1 MAYQVIARKFRPQS
15 FTDFIG
21 QKHITQT
28 LINALAGDRF
38 PHAILLTGPRGTG
51 KTTIARI
58 VAKTLLCQQSKDS
71 NPCNQCS
78 SCQDIN
84 QGRHLDMIE
93 IDGASNNGVDHIREL
108 RETVGYMPSGLY
120 KIYIIDEVHMLSISA
135 FNALLKTLEEPP
147 KHVIFIFA
155 TTEVQKIPATILSRC
170 QRFDFRNHSL
180 VDIKNHLEN
189 ICSKENIDFDEK
201 ALWLLAKQARGSIR
215 DSLTLLDQLVSFGG
229 NRLELQAVLSVLG
242 LTDRSLLL
250 KALQAIGKSD
260 EEMMFGVLQ
269 SFRQSGLDPIL
280 FTEGFLEVLRDCLLV
295 KLNYHK
301 RKDTAFSEDEA
312 EELEKLCVALQVEQ
326 IHLLFDTTLS
336 GLQRLNFSNDANLG
350 LEMLLFK
357 LLGLPLL
364 KQDSNTR
371 GVEKNSNTDASGL
384 TQNSNINR
392 PKEQTQTNRDVLK
405 VEAKNKKVSP
415 VRQVSGPKETAKNF
429 SPSIPTKTV
438 GKTWEEF
445 VHAVKQSNGFL
456 GALLE
461 HTSLFKQNDEVI
473 YLGLPEKMSFLLDK
487 LNEPKNIER
496 TENFLKNFWSEKRKI
511 KISILD
517 KNHLHENLSPKAMAE
532 KVKKQK
538 KKKED
543 DDIKTHP
550 LMKVTEDVFKDRIKQ
565 VKVTENS
572 KSKQ

>member
-38 PHAILLTGPRGTG
+38 PHAVLLTGPRGTG

-84 QGRHLDMIE
+84 EGCHLDMIE

-108 RETVGYMPSGLY
+108 RETVGYMPSSGLY

-170 QRFDFRNHSL
+170 QRFDFRNHGL
-180 VDIKNHLEN
+180 VDIKNHLED
-189 ICSKENIDFDEK
+189 ICSRENIDFDEK

-229 NRLELQAVLSVLG
+229 NRLELEGVLSVLG

-250 KALQAIGKSD
+250 KALEAIGKSD

-301 RKDTAFSEDEA
+301 RKNTALSEHEA
-312 EELEKLCVALQVEQ
+312 EELEKLCCPLQVEE

-357 LLGLPLL
+357 LLGLPRL
-364 KQDSNTR
+364 KQSSNA
-371 GVEKNSNTDASGL
+371 EEIEQNLNTGAGGL
-384 TQNSNINR
+384 TQNPNTGRAKQKI
-392 PKEQTQTNRDVLK
+392 QTNRDILK
-405 VEAKNKKVSP
+405 VETKNKKVSP
-415 VRQVSGPKETAKNF
+415 VREVSRDSKETKRNF
-429 SPSIPTKTV
+429 SPSIPAKTV

-445 VHAVKQSNGFL
+445 VHAVKQANGFL

-496 TENFLKNFWSEKRKI
+496 TENFLKNFWSEKRRVE
-511 KISILD
+511 ISVLD
-517 KNHLHENLSPKAMAE
+517 KNHIHENLSPKAMAE

-538 KKKED
+538 RKK
-543 DDIKTHP
+543 
-550 LMKVTEDVFKDRIKQ
+550 RGR
-565 VKVTENS
+565 
-572 KSKQ
+572 